1 MIFKLECDN
10 SSMAIERMTAVK
22 ARISD
27 LTGGRFVR
35 KDGLEPSFV
44 LTENG
49 QRISRARILG
59 TIVGRFI
66 ADDGNFASVTIDD
79 STDTIRAKTFKTV
92 KPLDK
97 AEIGDMVD
105 IIGKVKEYNDEIYI
119 IPEIVRK
126 IQDPNFELLR
136 VLEIIKQRKR
146 KGKSETK
153 VPEPEEKDMLRKRV
167 LEFIESEKEGVE
179 YSKLLETIKGE
190 ENQIESI
197 VNELLAEGIC
207 YEPTPG
213 RIKKI

>member
-1 MIFKLECDN
+1 
-10 SSMAIERMTAVK
+10 MAIERMTAVK

-97 AEIGDMVD
+97 AEIGDLVD

>member
-1 MIFKLECDN
+1 
-10 SSMAIERMTAVK
+10 MAIERMTAVK